1 MTDQLDHVEQLGP
14 VPDGTDDQRAQLA
27 MWQRVHAAV
36 QRLEEIGPP
45 SELIHR
51 AATEAGLAA
60 DLERVVLSR
69 VDHALLT
76 AESVFVRGDADRAAA
91 TLATLRAE
99 PVRIDYPLLEGEMLR
114 RRRSLLVTE
123 ADSGRAAYASA
134 LDWREFIATPV
145 LLEGRVIGF
154 FHGDRPS
161 SHRPLTTLDQV
172 ALGLFADGFARAYE
186 RTVLRRRLLA
196 QRQEIRK
203 LAQWADARTSELGD
217 QAIRLAGGSEDGDPT
232 RPGARPNSMPDTTTE
247 LLTRREADVLDQ
259 MARGRTNADIA
270 QALVISEGTAKFH
283 VKNILRKLQVA
294 NRSEATA
301 KYLRT
306 RLGNDGSPI

>member
-1 MTDQLDHVEQLGP
+1 MTDRFDQLEQHGP
-14 VPDGTDDQRAQLA
+14 VPVRTDDDQQAQLA

-45 SELIHR
+45 SELIYR
-51 AATEAGLAA
+51 AAPEAGLAA
-60 DLERVVLSR
+60 ELERVVLSR
-69 VDHALLT
+69 VDHAQLT
-76 AESVFVRGDADRAAA
+76 AASVFIRGDTERAAA

-123 ADSGRAAYASA
+123 ADSGRAAYAAA
-134 LDWREFIATPV
+134 LEWREFIATPV

-154 FHGDRPS
+154 FHGDRPT
-161 SHRPLTTLDQV
+161 SHRPLTALDQL
-172 ALGLFADGFARAYE
+172 ALGLFAAGFARAYE

-203 LAQWADARTSELGD
+203 LAQWADARTAELGD
-217 QAIRLAGGSEDGDPT
+217 QAISLAAVPESDQPAA
-232 RPGARPNSMPDTTTE
+232 ARHTTVPDTTTD
-247 LLTRREADVLDQ
+247 LLTRREADVLGQ
-259 MARGRTNADIA
+259 LAQGRTNADIA
-270 QALVISEGTAKFH
+270 QQLVISEGTVKFH

-301 KYLRT
+301 KFLRNS
-306 RLGNDGSPI
+306 LGDGGPTI